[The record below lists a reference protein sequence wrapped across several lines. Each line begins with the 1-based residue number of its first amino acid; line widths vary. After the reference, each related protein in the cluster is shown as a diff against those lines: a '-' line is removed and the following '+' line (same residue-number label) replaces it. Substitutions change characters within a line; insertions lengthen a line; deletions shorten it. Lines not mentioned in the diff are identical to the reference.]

1 MRRLGFVVTSVV
13 VAVTA
18 VSVSACTPEAQETV
32 GRTIGQLIGWW
43 LWSVIPHGL

>member
-1 MRRLGFVVTSVV
+1 MRRMGFVVTSIV
-13 VAVTA
+13 VAA
-18 VSVSACTPEAQETV
+18 AALSVSACTPEAQEGI